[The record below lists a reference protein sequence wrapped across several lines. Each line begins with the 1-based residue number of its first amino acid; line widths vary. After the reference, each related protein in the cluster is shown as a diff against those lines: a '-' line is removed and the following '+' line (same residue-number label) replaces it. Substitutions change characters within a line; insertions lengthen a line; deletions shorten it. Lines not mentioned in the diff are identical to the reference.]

1 MIGEKTGRK
10 ALNWTERFKG
20 DKVILMIAL
29 LLMLIS
35 VISVFSSTPLLALET
50 KTDRISI
57 MASQL
62 KVMGFGVIIIAL
74 LYIFGRSKAYR
85 WVGKYSF
92 IVCLG
97 MLLVLVLNLHLGI
110 IEAGSINGARRII
123 KVFGKQL
130 HVYEFVKVLMI
141 LYLAW
146 ALDTYKEGGFKLT
159 RLLSGR
165 FPRLAFLEKPLWQ
178 KIVYIYLPIV
188 ITTGCVMMGSNSS
201 GLFVA
206 LVMILVIM
214 VGGIDI
220 KDIAIV
226 GGILGI
232 LVVGLYISYK
242 QGWLK
247 GSRIETAISR
257 ITNDDEDTMQVLLD
271 SKPGSREYN
280 DARDKLRQP
289 VGAQLAIKEGG
300 FFGKGIGNSTQK
312 YTVPV
317 IFGDYMFSFL
327 IEETGIV
334 GALFIILLYY
344 SLLARGTMVAKDCDQ
359 YFDKL
364 VTVGLTILVTGQAFM
379 HMAVNV
385 HFPLVPQTGQTLPL
399 VSHGTTSFIVF
410 SLVFGILLSVS
421 RQSWLKMQ
429 DREKNVAP
437 ILVHHDEVQASLSD
451 VEMMD
456 DVQEEPVETEEE
468 SL

>member
-1 MIGEKTGRK
+1 MIGEKTGKK
-10 ALNWTERFKG
+10 AFNWTERFKG

-62 KVMGFGVIIIAL
+62 KVMGLGVALIVL

-97 MLLVLVLNLHLGI
+97 MLLVLVLNLNLGI

-146 ALDTYKEGGFKLT
+146 AMNTYKEGGFKLT
-159 RLLSGR
+159 KLLAKR
-165 FPRLAFLEKPLWQ
+165 FPRLDFLEKPLGQ
-178 KIVYIYLPIV
+178 KVVYIYLPII

-206 LVMILVIM
+206 LVMILVIL

-226 GGILGI
+226 GGILAI
-232 LVVGLYISYK
+232 LMGALFLSYK

-257 ITNDDEDTMQVLLD
+257 VTNDDENTMQVLLD

-289 VGAQLAIKEGG
+289 VGALLAIKEGG

-312 YTVPV
+312 YSVPV

-327 IEETGIV
+327 IEETGI
-334 GALFIILLYY
+334 LIILLYY
-344 SLLARGTMVAKDCDQ
+344 SLLARGTMVAKDCDD

-364 VTVGLTILVTGQAFM
+364 VAVGLTILVTGQAFM

-385 HFPLVPQTGQTLPL
+385 HFPFVPQTGQTLPL
-399 VSHGTTSFIVF
+399 VSHGTTSFLVF
-410 SLVFGILLSVS
+410 SIVFGILLSVS

-429 DREKNVAP
+429 VRENNVEP
-437 ILVHHDEVQASLSD
+437 ILVHHDEVQASISD

-456 DVQEEPVETEEE
+456 DQIEPFESEEDK
-468 SL
+468 L